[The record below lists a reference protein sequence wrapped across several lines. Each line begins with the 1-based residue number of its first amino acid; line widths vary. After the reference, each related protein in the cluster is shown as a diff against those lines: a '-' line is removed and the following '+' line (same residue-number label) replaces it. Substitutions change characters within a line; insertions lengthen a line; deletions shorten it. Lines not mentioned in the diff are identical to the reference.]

1 MKQEIKPP
9 VMIAV
14 ISTVVVA
21 VLVIGYFVLRPAPPE
36 QVKPRPANQT
46 RMGLLKQGLG
56 QGQPPAPGNP

>member
-1 MKQEIKPP
+1 
-9 VMIAV
+9 MIAV